1 MAYIGGQ
8 TMLSKR
14 ENNVY
19 EGWNPV
25 KAVINV
31 VQALPVTKVAQL
43 LPVSRVIS
51 AGSSGGSSGGSSAF
65 KNITLPPQM
74 QVRAPYTS
82 QISSYLPSRSKQEL
96 KVTDIEAPGFDYSEM
111 LRMQAMTL
119 EEQEAYL
126 QEKEK
131 KEERLQGFGEYSDN
145 EIDRVSLLRAGLL
158 TFLLIGITALLLKK

>member
-8 TMLSKR
+8 AMLSKR

-25 KAVINV
+25 KAVMKV
-31 VQALPVTKVAQL
+31 VQALPVTKAVQL
-43 LPVSRVIS
+43 LPVSRVIN
-51 AGSSGGSSGGSSAF
+51 AGSSGGSSAF
-65 KNITLPPQM
+65 KNITLPSQA
-74 QVRAPYTS
+74 QTQARASYMS
-82 QISSYLPSRSKQEL
+82 QISSYLPSRSKREL

-111 LRMQAMTL
+111 LRMQTMTL

-131 KEERLQGFGEYSDN
+131 KEEGLQGFGEYSDN
-145 EIDRVSLLRAGLL
+145 EIDRVALLRAGLL